1 MKLLSKKF
9 LGSRSDL
16 KSYGE
21 KGKGKEEKLNKWLA
35 ARNFGGEPGYL
46 VRNFRV
52 FFLCSLLF
60 KSSFIS
66 LFTFHIALTT
76 TKVLWKW
83 NFALLTVFCF
93 SFFWEDGLWNTEY
106 GFPGDTG
113 WELSLI
119 YEKSTKMSDINENGW
134 SNPLGTTQNQLAK

>member
-16 KSYGE
+16 KSCGE
-21 KGKGKEEKLNKWLA
+21 KGKGKEEKLSKWLA
-35 ARNFGGEPGYL
+35 ARNFGGEQVYL

-52 FFLCSLLF
+52 FLLCSLLF

-76 TKVLWKW
+76 TKVLWTW
-83 NFALLTVFCF
+83 NFALLTVFL
-93 SFFWEDGLWNTEY
+93 FFFFFEKMVY
-106 GFPGDTG
+106 GI
-113 WELSLI
+113 LSMA
-119 YEKSTKMSDINENGW
+119 SQGTQVENSVLFMRNLLKWVTLMRMGGAI
-134 SNPLGTTQNQLAK
+134 L